1 MKFCLLIS
9 IKNDNLTHLWFK
21 RNISYRVLLIIMYNV
36 FCNNLKK
43 KSAVEG
49 SRDVPPK
56 ATSTK
61 LQKDAKDINVRISFN
76 NTESA
81 IEVVWVFFFQILH
94 QSFVMEICL
103 LSIIPMEIADD

>member
-43 KSAVEG
+43 KTAVEG

-76 NTESA
+76 NTEFA
-81 IEVVWVFFFQILH
+81 IEVVLVFSSNFAPI
-94 QSFVMEICL
+94 ICDGNL
-103 LSIIPMEIADD
+103 LVVYYPYGDRG